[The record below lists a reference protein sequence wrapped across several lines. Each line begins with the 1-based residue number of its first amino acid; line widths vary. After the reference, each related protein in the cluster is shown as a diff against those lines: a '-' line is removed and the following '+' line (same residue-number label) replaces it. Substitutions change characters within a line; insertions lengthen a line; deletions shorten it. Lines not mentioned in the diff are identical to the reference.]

1 MPLLFTPQVVPHETE
16 RPPSGDLAS
25 AGLGT
30 MSDPAMHP
38 HAGAPAGEGGV
49 GVTNGPVPLG
59 AGAATPGTASSNGIH
74 VPEVSG
80 AEGVQGPVSM
90 ERILQQGVPPPAGA
104 VHGRDPT
111 QGGPGFSPR
120 TPPPTLTPSGRH
132 MVPQSP
138 SLLQASAGMGVAGA
152 PAAAGVPPAGTGSG
166 KGAPTTSTALVE
178 SKHAPGGAGGAG
190 GAGGGKGGGGGGGDE
205 PPKRS
210 DSIQQQ
216 GSYR

>member
-1 MPLLFTPQVVPHETE
+1 M
-16 RPPSGDLAS
+16 
-25 AGLGT
+25 
-30 MSDPAMHP
+30 
-38 HAGAPAGEGGV
+38 EGGV
-49 GVTNGPVPLG
+49 GVNNGPVTLG
-59 AGAATPGTASSNGIH
+59 GGAATPGTASSNGIH
-74 VPEVSG
+74 PPEVSG
-80 AEGVQGPVSM
+80 AEGVRGPVSM

-104 VHGRDPT
+104 AHGRDPT

-178 SKHAPGGAGGAG
+178 SKYAPGGAG